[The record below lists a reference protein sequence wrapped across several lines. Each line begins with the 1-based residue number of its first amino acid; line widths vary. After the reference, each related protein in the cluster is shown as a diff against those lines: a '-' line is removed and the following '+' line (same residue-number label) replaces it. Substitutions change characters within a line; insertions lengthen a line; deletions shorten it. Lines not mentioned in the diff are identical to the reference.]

1 MSYTAPISTLT
12 NYNKV
17 LSKVDE
23 GQEVILTKNGV
34 SKYAVVDIEEWYYTR
49 AMLRFLSDM
58 RAVDE
63 EMRLGAKAY
72 TEDELLSSLDIK
84 SS

>member
-1 MSYTAPISTLT
+1 MSFTTPIPMLT

-17 LSKVDE
+17 LSRVDE
-23 GQEVILTKNGV
+23 GQEAILTNNKV
-34 SKYAVVDIEEWYYTR
+34 SRYAVVDIDEWQYTK

-63 EMRLGAKAY
+63 EMAQGGKVYSETDCLA
-72 TEDELLSSLDIK
+72 SLRAEI
-84 SS
+84 